1 MRRIR
6 DIRMRYLRSFTAL
19 FAAVWAGGCMM
30 QSQSPPNEMGPSGFG
45 LALTIT
51 ATPDILPKDGSSQ
64 SIIRLNYRDGV
75 TNAPLE
81 NRRIIVATS
90 GGTLSAGEVVTDAAG
105 NASLTLTAPSLN
117 TAGSTITVTALPVGD
132 NIGNSVAQL
141 VRVGLLGPEVP
152 VASFTYLPVAPA
164 SGSAVTFTSTSTL
177 AGSACGSQCG
187 YIWDFGD
194 GTSGTGQ
201 IVQKTYSSGGVK
213 NVTLTVFGPGGASN
227 STTVPV
233 VVTGA
238 SGGGG
243 GGGAITAAFV
253 VTTQNPT
260 AGSPTA
266 FDASTS
272 VGANNYFWD
281 FGDGNQSAGIGSS
294 VPTTQNVYANPGT
307 YNVTLT
313 ITGNGGVTASVTQP
327 VTIN

>member
-1 MRRIR
+1 MK
-6 DIRMRYLRSFTAL
+6 YLRSFTVL
-19 FAAVWAGGCMM
+19 FAAMWAGGCMM
-30 QSQSPPNEMGPSGFG
+30 QSQTPPNEMGPSGFG

-51 ATPDILPKDGSSQ
+51 ASPDILPKDGSSQ
-64 SIIRLNYRDGV
+64 STIHLNYRDGV
-75 TNAPLE
+75 TNAPLPG
-81 NRRIIVATS
+81 RRITVAAS
-90 GGTLSAGEVVTDAAG
+90 GGTLSAGEVVTDSAG
-105 NASLTLTAPSLN
+105 NASLTLTAPSIN
-117 TAGSTITVTALPVGD
+117 VSGSTITVTALPVGD
-132 NIGNSVAQL
+132 NINNAVAQL

-152 VASFTYLPVAPA
+152 TASFTYLPAAPA

-177 AGSACGSQCG
+177 AGSACDSACG
-187 YIWDFGD
+187 YNWDFGD

-201 IVQKTYSSGGVK
+201 IVQKTYASGGVK
-213 NVTLTVFGPGGASN
+213 SVTLTVFGPGGASN
-227 STTVPV
+227 STTVPI

-238 SGGGG
+238 SGGSGGSGG
-243 GGGAITAAFV
+243 GGSITAAFV

-272 VGANNYFWD
+272 VGANNYHWD

-294 VPTTQNVYANPGT
+294 LPTAQNVYTNPGT

-313 ITGNGGVTASVTQP
+313 ITGNSGITASVTQP